1 MFMIVPLFFFNFPWR
16 RYRYFLSFLP
26 LCGHS
31 GDDMQRDRVGTFRRL
46 LSACSLAYDT
56 PPLRTHWVTVCPDDY
71 SLATGGTDQVSL
83 LQTSL
88 FHVTHTYICMAQS
101 KSMYCAH
108 VLNGTS
114 LVWLKHSTV
123 AREHNFI
130 DFFSS
135 SSKQHHHCHL
145 IRVLTSNEFSADLQW
160 PTLSVSLLSH
170 HVFPAASNP
179 LLLIALW
186 FMIILSSFF
195 GELLICN
202 LAIGST
208 GLDGAV
214 GTQGDCPTRTV
225 NHGPGSF
232 FSMLIYSSLRLLYSR
247 LFKGTVRLVSWPVS
261 LCVLVQFN
269 LSD

>member
-1 MFMIVPLFFFNFPWR
+1 MWPFGRWYAKGQSRHVQEIAECVQFGLRHTTTTDSLSDCLPRWLQPGNR
-16 RYRYFLSFLP
+16 RYWSSEP
-26 LCGHS
+26 
-31 GDDMQRDRVGTFRRL
+31 T
-46 LSACSLAYDT
+46 A
-56 PPLRTHWVTVCPDDY
+56 
-71 SLATGGTDQVSL
+71 
-83 LQTSL
+83 TSL
-88 FHVTHTYICMAQS
+88 FHVTLTYICMAQS

-123 AREHNFI
+123 VREHHFI

-135 SSKQHHHCHL
+135 SSKQHHHCYL
-145 IRVLTSNEFSADLQW
+145 IRVLTSNELSADLQW

-179 LLLIALW
+179 LPLLALW

-195 GELLICN
+195 WELLICN
-202 LAIGST
+202 LAIGNT
-208 GLDGAV
+208 GFDGAV

-225 NHGPGSF
+225 NHGPGSI
-232 FSMLIYSSLRLLYSR
+232 FSMLIYSSLRLLSSWR

-261 LCVLVQFN
+261 LCVLV
-269 LSD
+269 LLI